1 MINYKGIFYNDE
13 KEKKYYEFGAHFKY
27 KELVFELNELI
38 KEKETTNSSK
48 QSKENILI
56 FVDNKN
62 IFRVGK
68 KSKSLLKRQ
77 KEMNL
82 NFLTIN
88 SNTNPRR
95 NRFIINKSSKIKSN
109 IEKNKGKE
117 FQGINSLLH
126 FDLKNTKKSN
136 VKTNSLEKN
145 INIKTL
151 GNFIHNKDINKTI
164 SIYLNHNKIPKKN
177 NLPFIKNYHYKNFSN
192 KNIFK
197 SNQINIDKKN
207 ETSKYNIFFNNKEI
221 SPFKTFR
228 RNRANAN
235 IFSIDFSESKKNKNS
250 LNTLNTVTFNKN
262 KLYLKNEYYNI
273 RTNINIVNIIK
284 NKKSKI

>member
-27 KELVFELNELI
+27 KELVFELNKLI

-62 IFRVGK
+62 IIRVGK

-228 RNRANAN
+228 RNRENAN
-235 IFSIDFSESKKNKNS
+235 IFSTDFSESKKNKNS
-250 LNTLNTVTFNKN
+250 LNSLNTVTSNKN

>member
-27 KELVFELNELI
+27 KELVFELNKLI

-136 VKTNSLEKN
+136 VKTNFLEKN

-228 RNRANAN
+228 RNRENAN

-250 LNTLNTVTFNKN
+250 LNSLNTVTSNKN

>member
-1 MINYKGIFYNDE
+1 MY
-13 KEKKYYEFGAHFKY
+13 
-27 KELVFELNELI
+27 
-38 KEKETTNSSK
+38 
-48 QSKENILI
+48 
-56 FVDNKN
+56 
-62 IFRVGK
+62 
-68 KSKSLLKRQ
+68 
-77 KEMNL
+77 
-82 NFLTIN
+82 
-88 SNTNPRR
+88 
-95 NRFIINKSSKIKSN
+95 
-109 IEKNKGKE
+109 
-117 FQGINSLLH
+117 

-228 RNRANAN
+228 RNRANTN

-250 LNTLNTVTFNKN
+250 LNSLNTVTSNKN